1 MADETTAMVQMLSLT
16 MNGAEKCIRGSA
28 AVIKVLAKVFWQIY
42 LKLKQRIDLL
52 PGERTMMR
60 FALDGKSLQCVTMN
74 KEQFDLFKKN
84 SNRYHIQYHHINNK
98 KGKNNDLVTVFIPES
113 DAHKFNKLVSDLKLN
128 SIENLGTVQA
138 EDVHPFKKPDM
149 STILAENI
157 DKEGNIDLFEIRNN
171 LIKAG
176 MDPDEADIFVDD
188 FLDSKEFKN
197 SEVKVNISGISLEA
211 SKEQTKEAETS
222 EFMAPA
228 EEITENYVVFD
239 AKPPVLSNR
248 DWSQD
253 RVKLEERKNDITSS
267 IKSTDEPA
275 VSEFKMQEI
284 SNINQIIEHGDKGN
298 FGAIENDAE
307 LSSKFISYVG
317 ADATDIPNV
326 AEDAAVVSTEV
337 PAAESGFSDTVED
350 IIDTKPITGG
360 MEGGHGTTNYS
371 AFVSDPS
378 KIGKIDT
385 KGVDVDINPNIPSS
399 APGL

>member
-239 AKPPVLSNR
+239 AKPLVLSNR

-284 SNINQIIEHGDKGN
+284 SNINQIIEHGDNGN

-317 ADATDIPNV
+317 ADATDITNV

-385 KGVDVDINPNIPSS
+385 KGVDVDIKPNIPSS

>member
-284 SNINQIIEHGDKGN
+284 SNINQIIEHGDNGN

-326 AEDAAVVSTEV
+326 AEDAA
-337 PAAESGFSDTVED
+337 VED

>member
-284 SNINQIIEHGDKGN
+284 SNINQIIEHGDNGN

-317 ADATDIPNV
+317 TDATDIPNV

-337 PAAESGFSDTVED
+337 PAAESDFSDTVED

>member
-284 SNINQIIEHGDKGN
+284 SNINQIIEHGDNGN

-317 ADATDIPNV
+317 ADATDITNV